1 MKMESSTPQTQQQNL
16 TYYHASL
23 NDKAVIR
30 KWRELK
36 AQYAA
41 YTDMVRELEDHY
53 FGPRSFTSRLID
65 RSSAR
70 RLPRSFP

>member
-23 NDKAVIR
+23 NDKAVIL

-41 YTDMVRELEDHY
+41 YTDMVRDLEDH
-53 FGPRSFTSRLID
+53 
-65 RSSAR
+65 
-70 RLPRSFP
+70 

>member
-1 MKMESSTPQTQQQNL
+1 MKMESSTQQTQQQNL

-41 YTDMVRELEDHY
+41 YTDMVRELEDH
-53 FGPRSFTSRLID
+53 
-65 RSSAR
+65 
-70 RLPRSFP
+70 